1 MLLKLL
7 LDTTKQGEI
16 PWSQVKLLKGLAQM
30 VFMGYNRGSGYARN
44 LPQYGRSLGLNSRKK
59 ILR

>member
-30 VFMGYNRGSGYARN
+30 VFMGYNNIEA
-44 LPQYGRSLGLNSRKK
+44 LDMLAIFLNMGEV
-59 ILR
+59 LD

>member
-44 LPQYGRSLGLNSRKK
+44 LPHSRKK